1 MQNQLAYI
9 NNLSLMN
16 RVQPRMFL
24 ASNMQDR
31 IDYKTQQSIE
41 NGDIRERIKM
51 IAEAQSLQNQ
61 QMMQLGQGMMNQ
73 NDMRSMMQNNSIAPV
88 AEAAHPVQNHLQV
101 PYAQPSQPE
110 VSPVIA
116 ASPVD
121 VGSYA
126 EEIDADTAPGNVTEA
141 LTQGENT
148 SKLVDLYTQN
158 GYTTTT
164 ATNSQLGGMLIAQ
177 LKALMTKV
185 LDDDIRDELIIQY
198 GIGKRTKQIRKD
210 GLTLEDLAKD
220 ILNKKNS

>member
-1 MQNQLAYI
+1 
-9 NNLSLMN
+9 
-16 RVQPRMFL
+16 
-24 ASNMQDR
+24 
-31 IDYKTQQSIE
+31 
-41 NGDIRERIKM
+41 
-51 IAEAQSLQNQ
+51 
-61 QMMQLGQGMMNQ
+61 MMQLGQGMMNQ

-101 PYAQPSQPE
+101 PYAQPLDASPVIAE
-110 VSPVIA
+110 SPVIA
-116 ASPVD
+116 ASPV
-121 VGSYA
+121 GSDA
-126 EEIDADTAPGNVTEA
+126 EEIDADIAPGNVTEA
-141 LTQGENT
+141 LTQGEHT